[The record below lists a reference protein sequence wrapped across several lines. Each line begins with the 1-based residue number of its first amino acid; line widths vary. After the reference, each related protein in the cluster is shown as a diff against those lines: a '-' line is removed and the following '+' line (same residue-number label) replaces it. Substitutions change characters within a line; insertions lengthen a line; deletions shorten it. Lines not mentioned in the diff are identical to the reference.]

1 MKIIKLITMKNHY
14 LASVIFI
21 SMLLTSC
28 AVEVK
33 TVFNHKTDFK
43 KFKTYCWMEGCG
55 VTSKDSVVRKLQ
67 RILES
72 DLKRKGLVQAASNPD
87 LLIAARL
94 TLKDEHTM
102 IYRRQ
107 DEMPMT
113 WASPTEAQAIDYTRG
128 TIVVAMADAQLGN
141 LVWESVAVEFLS
153 NQNEAND
160 KNLQKGVRRLLVN
173 YPPDTELKARRNNAV
188 Y

>member
-1 MKIIKLITMKNHY
+1 MKNY
-14 LASVIFI
+14 YSVLVVLI
-21 SMLLTSC
+21 SLLFCSC
-28 AVEVK
+28 GVEVK

-43 KFKTYCWMEGCG
+43 KFSTYCWMEGCG
-55 VTSKDSVVRKLQ
+55 TTSKDSVARKLQ
-67 RILES
+67 RILEN
-72 DLKRKGLVQAASNPD
+72 DLKRKGLIKVEGNPD
-87 LLIAARL
+87 LLIATRL
-94 TLKDEHTM
+94 TLKDEQTM

-128 TIVVAMADAQLGN
+128 TIVVAMADAKLGN
-141 LVWESVAVEFLS
+141 LVWESVAIEFLS

-160 KNLQKGVRRLLVN
+160 ENLQKGVRRLLIN